1 MPNQENARPHSRVP
15 PWAAAT
21 TGTGGCR
28 RSRARSIEVV
38 TIATAPSLSRQKS
51 YRQSGSAIIRALKYC
66 SRVSGSRYLAF
77 GRVTAFCLVEMAISA
92 NASRVVPYTCMWRR
106 VSSDIRW
113 PGPARPDGCTNEL
126 TGVTALDATTVPSL
140 VRCCSA
146 ITVTTT
152 EASPATIAAR
162 ARPIAPAEPPPP
174 PVSAAENF
182 SSRMP
187 SVSTSS
193 PASICSPYP
202 ALASE

>member
-1 MPNQENARPHSRVP
+1 
-15 PWAAAT
+15 
-21 TGTGGCR
+21 
-28 RSRARSIEVV
+28 
-38 TIATAPSLSRQKS
+38 
-51 YRQSGSAIIRALKYC
+51 
-66 SRVSGSRYLAF
+66 
-77 GRVTAFCLVEMAISA
+77 MAISA
-92 NASRVVPYTCMWRR
+92 NASRVVPYWCMCRL

-126 TGVTALDATTVPSL
+126 AGVAALVATTEPSR

-174 PVSAAENF
+174 PVSAAVKV

-187 SVSTSS
+187 SISTNS
-193 PASICSPYP
+193 PASIWSPYP